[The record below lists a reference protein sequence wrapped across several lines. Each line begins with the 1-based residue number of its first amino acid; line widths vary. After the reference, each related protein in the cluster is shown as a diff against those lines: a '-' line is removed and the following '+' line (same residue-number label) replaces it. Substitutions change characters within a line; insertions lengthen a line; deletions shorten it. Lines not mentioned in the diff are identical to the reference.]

1 MGRFEYINLLPA
13 NDYVYLLKDSKSV
26 MMSLVII
33 IVLYILYIANKNA
46 MKRYVTENY
55 EKNNCDPLAIFLMS
69 QVDGD
74 ITTLKAMRKC
84 VQRNSTTFNI
94 TPAMDILTKTLSD
107 MDTNIRKRYESLD
120 FGVLNPLKAWLDEQ
134 KSKAVY
140 VLMLFQRIMIGVH
153 DIIEK
158 ISASLVVFMYTCISL
173 FNISIQ
179 SIKFVEKF
187 LLVVM
192 IIMII
197 IAVYMASYIISAA
210 ITALAG
216 LVTIPLGVALMAASL
231 IPLAFFIILMVFIG
245 VVNEARIV
253 SGDIYEII
261 QRDTKELEKFSVTN

>member
-13 NDYVYLLKDSKSV
+13 NDYVYTLKDSKSIIISV
-26 MMSLVII
+26 VII
-33 IVLYILYIANKNA
+33 ITLYILYIANKKA
-46 MKRYVTENY
+46 MKRYIVENY

-74 ITTLKAMRKC
+74 VNTMKAMRKC
-84 VQRNSTTFNI
+84 IQRNSKTFNI
-94 TPAMDILTKTLSD
+94 TPAIDMLTKTYTD
-107 MDTNIRKRYESLD
+107 MATNIRKRYESLD
-120 FGVLNPLKAWLDEQ
+120 FGVLNPLKKWLEDQ
-134 KSKAVY
+134 SRKAIY
-140 VLMLFQRIMIGVH
+140 VLTLFQRIMVGVH
-153 DIIEK
+153 EIIEK
-158 ISASLVVFMYTCISL
+158 ISATLVVFMYTCISL

-197 IAVYMASYIISAA
+197 ITVYMASYIISAA

-216 LVTIPLGVALMAASL
+216 LVTFPLGVALMAASL
-231 IPLAFFIILMVFIG
+231 IPLAFFIVLMVFIA

-253 SGDIYEII
+253 SGDVYEII
-261 QRDTKELEKFSVTN
+261 QRDTKELEKLTVNN